1 LVVGRWRTLA
11 QIHIPAIRRESARP
25 PMWAFDAIAA
35 PNIVEANGRLW
46 RIADINH
53 EAAGWPF

>member
-1 LVVGRWRTLA
+1 
-11 QIHIPAIRRESARP
+11 
-25 PMWAFDAIAA
+25 MWAFDAIAA